1 MSMQSRDE
9 MILRD
14 ICKEL
19 GKIRAELHTLNIIFK
34 NKNENENNISD
45 GVPVWQPGR
54 TVIKEADDLK

>member
-1 MSMQSRDE
+1 MSIQTRDE

-19 GKIRAELHTLNIIFK
+19 DKIRAELHTLNIIFK
-34 NKNENENNISD
+34 NKNENNISD
-45 GVPVWQPGR
+45 GVPVWQPGK